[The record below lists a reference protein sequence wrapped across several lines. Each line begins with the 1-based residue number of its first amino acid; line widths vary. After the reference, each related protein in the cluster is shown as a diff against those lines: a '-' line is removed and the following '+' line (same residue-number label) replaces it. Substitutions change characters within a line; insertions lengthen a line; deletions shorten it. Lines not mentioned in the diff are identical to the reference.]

1 MIKSDN
7 KRLKVLEEKSAKSVH
22 DVFLSSVKLI
32 NCSQEACCSLQY
44 LALASKLVKYNF
56 VINLHL
62 LYDLCGDNFFVV
74 LA

>member
-1 MIKSDN
+1 MEKIKRVVEKFED
-7 KRLKVLEEKSAKSVH
+7 KEEI
-22 DVFLSSVKLI
+22 VKLI

-56 VINLHL
+56 VNLHM

>member
-44 LALASKLVKYNF
+44 KKKRIILMFNMEV
-56 VINLHL
+56 
-62 LYDLCGDNFFVV
+62 
-74 LA
+74 